1 MLAGAWRGPA
11 IAASLGYGW
20 DTSSMIAAM
29 TAGMA
34 GGMAGMMVSYRAGLA
49 ILDWARPAPAALGKI
64 RTHGKSLQPA
74 R

>member
-34 GGMAGMMVSYRAGLA
+34 GMMMSYRAGLA